1 MRVFLAVLH
10 KEVLHISRDP
20 RSLLASLLLP
30 LLLLLMFG
38 YAISFDVR
46 DVTVAVVDHA
56 RDAAAR
62 DLLATLSADGTVRVV
77 ARVDSDAALDEVLVR
92 GEARV
97 GLVLPPG
104 LAADLAA
111 GRSPPIQV
119 LVDGTDATFAGQA
132 LQRVAGALRT
142 DATRDLRLALRAR
155 GGGDTLPGLSTRPRV
170 LFNEGLDSRWF
181 IVPGLIAVIVSMLA
195 AMVTS
200 QTVAREYEQGTIE
213 QILVSPVS
221 GASLMLG
228 KLVPYVAIGVLQVGS
243 VTVAARV
250 LFDVPIRGSL
260 LLLAAG
266 TLLYLIG
273 SMAFGLMISAVLKS
287 QQLALQVSLIATML
301 PSLLL
306 SGFVFPIGNMPL
318 LLQGLSYVVA
328 ARYYIAIA
336 RGLFLKGV
344 GLAALWPELLAMAVF
359 AAVLLV
365 VATSR
370 FRRTLS

>member
-1 MRVFLAVLH
+1 
-10 KEVLHISRDP
+10 
-20 RSLLASLLLP
+20 
-30 LLLLLMFG
+30 
-38 YAISFDVR
+38 
-46 DVTVAVVDHA
+46 
-56 RDAAAR
+56 
-62 DLLATLSADGTVRVV
+62 
-77 ARVDSDAALDEVLVR
+77 
-92 GEARV
+92 
-97 GLVLPPG
+97 
-104 LAADLAA
+104 
-111 GRSPPIQV
+111 
-119 LVDGTDATFAGQA
+119 
-132 LQRVAGALRT
+132 
-142 DATRDLRLALRAR
+142 
-155 GGGDTLPGLSTRPRV
+155 
-170 LFNEGLDSRWF
+170 
-181 IVPGLIAVIVSMLA
+181 
-195 AMVTS
+195 MVTS

-228 KLVPYVAIGVLQVGS
+228 KLVPYVAVGVLQVGS

-328 ARYYIAIA
+328 ARYYIVIA

-344 GLAALWPELLAMAVF
+344 GLTALWPELLAMAVF
-359 AAVLLV
+359 AAVLLA